1 MKITAINAHLHSG
14 AFSDLIFVEVRTDQP
29 GLVGWGECTLPG
41 KPYAVAG
48 AVQDAA
54 RLIVGREATNIRAL
68 WETVYRHGYW
78 RGGAVETSALSGI
91 DIALWDLA
99 GKVAGV
105 PVHGLLS
112 GAVRTTLRT
121 YANIGLSTDPEEL
134 ARRAKSAVDAGFEIV
149 KFYPLPPM
157 IAQPPTH
164 LVGQVHDCCAAVRA
178 SIGPTRDFA
187 IDLHG
192 RTLPHAVIAIER
204 AVRNLRPLWI
214 EEPVPVE
221 DEVALI
227 EVRRKFDTPIA
238 LGERLFTRWQFR
250 RVLEAQLCDII
261 QPDVGNAGGISEL
274 RVIADM
280 AEAHSVVFSPH
291 SPNAILHTAASL
303 QIAAIAQTFGALEF
317 RPSPDTHSGVFT
329 TPDCLTGGPGA
340 FDLPTAPGLGVGI
353 DPDRCRFDPSRI
365 PILAEMAPDGTPL
378 DW

>member
-1 MKITAINAHLHSG
+1 MKITAINCHLHSG
-14 AFSDLIFVEVRTDQP
+14 AFSDLIFVEVQTDQP

-41 KPYAVAG
+41 KPHAVAG

-54 RLIVGREATNIRAL
+54 RLIVGRDATNIRSC

-78 RGGAVETSALSGI
+78 RGGAIETSALSGI
-91 DIALWDLA
+91 DIALWDIA
-99 GKVAGV
+99 GKVAAT
-105 PVHGLLS
+105 PIHRLLG
-112 GAVRTTLRT
+112 GAVRTALRT
-121 YANIGLSTDPEEL
+121 YANIGLSTDPDEL
-134 ARRAKSAVDAGFEIV
+134 ASRARAAVLAGFDIV

-157 IAQPPTH
+157 IAQPATH
-164 LVGQVHDCCAAVRA
+164 VVRQVHDCCAAVREA
-178 SIGPTRDFA
+178 IGPGRDFA

-192 RTLPHAVIAIER
+192 RPQPHAVIAIER
-204 AVRNLRPLWI
+204 AIRDLNPLWI

-221 DEVALI
+221 DEAALR
-227 EVRRKFDTPIA
+227 EVRRKFATPIA

-303 QIAAIAQTFGALEF
+303 QVAAIAQSFGALEF
-317 RPSPDTHSGVFT
+317 RPSPDTMSGLFS
-329 TPDCLTGGPGA
+329 TPESLTGGPGSFA
-340 FDLPTAPGLGVGI
+340 LPVSAGLGIAVN
-353 DPDRCRFDPSRI
+353 PEKCKLDPSRI
-365 PILAEMAPDGTPL
+365 PVLAETAADGTPL

>member
-14 AFSDLIFVEVRTDQP
+14 TYSDLIFVEVRTDVP
-29 GLVGWGECTLPG
+29 GLTGWGECTLPG

-54 RLIVGREATNIRAL
+54 RLILGRDATNIRAL

-78 RGGAVETSALSGI
+78 RGGAIETSALSGI
-91 DIALWDLA
+91 DIALWDIA
-99 GKVAGV
+99 GKAAGV
-105 PVHGLLS
+105 PVHQLLG
-112 GAVRTTLRT
+112 GALRQSIRT
-121 YANIGLSTDPEEL
+121 YANIGLSTDPAEL
-134 ARRAKSAVDAGFEIV
+134 ARRAKEAVAAGFQIV

-157 IAQPPTH
+157 IAHPPVH
-164 LVGQVHDCCAAVRA
+164 LTAQVHDCCAAVRA
-178 SIGPTRDFA
+178 AIGPDRDFA

-192 RTLPHAVIAIER
+192 RPLPLAVIAIER
-204 AVRNLRPLWI
+204 AVRDLRPLWI

-221 DEVALI
+221 DEAALI
-227 EVRRKFDTPIA
+227 QVRRKFTTPIA
-238 LGERLFTRWQFR
+238 LGERLFSRWQFR

-274 RVIADM
+274 RVLADM

-303 QIAAIAQTFGALEF
+303 QVAAIAQTFGTLEF
-317 RPSPDTHSGVFT
+317 RPSPDTGSGVFT
-329 TPDCLTGGPGA
+329 TPDSLTGGPGGFA
-340 FDLPTAPGLGVGI
+340 LPTAPGLGIGVE
-353 DPDRCRFDPSRI
+353 PDRCQFDPARI
-365 PILAEMAPDGTPL
+365 PILAEFAPDGTPL